1 MVESCQ
7 LLQYNE
13 LNIWFWEGAL
23 FSRVVIMLEVT
34 DILDIHQPVQLIDN
48 SCIFVQIDRKLTI
61 CKNAE
66 KAGILDLRKAIF
78 IEWE

>member
-1 MVESCQ
+1 
-7 LLQYNE
+7 
-13 LNIWFWEGAL
+13 
-23 FSRVVIMLEVT
+23 MLEVT